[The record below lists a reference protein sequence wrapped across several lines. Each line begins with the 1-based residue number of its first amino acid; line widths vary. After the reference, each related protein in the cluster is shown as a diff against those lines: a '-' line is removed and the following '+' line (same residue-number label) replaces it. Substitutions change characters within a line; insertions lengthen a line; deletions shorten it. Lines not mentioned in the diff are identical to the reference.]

1 MKIESLSRW
10 YTSAICLL
18 AALILLIPAMACK
31 SKDMQ
36 TTPTDRILISDNVEL
51 DVGDSQTVFDM
62 EPPPGSFNEYG
73 YYLSTRFF
81 LSSGDT
87 IQVVMTADVPITLS
101 GSSQNEAV
109 GLQTGLNSIGEED
122 EPTTNID
129 LSYFN
134 LVTTASAN
142 NMWQIIYTFPSKR
155 VPESYYQIPPGY
167 YQLNIFNDS
176 GREAQCSYTITLLAG

>member
-1 MKIESLSRW
+1 MKMGSIPRRCM
-10 YTSAICLL
+10 AAACLL
-18 AALILLIPAMACK
+18 AALMLLIPAPACK
-31 SKDMQ
+31 PKDVQ
-36 TTPTDRILISDNVEL
+36 TTTGGRILISDNVEL
-51 DVGDSQTVFDM
+51 DEGDRQAVFNM
-62 EPPPGSFNEYG
+62 EPPLGSLNEYG

-81 LSSGDT
+81 LASGDT
-87 IQVVMTADVPITLS
+87 IQVIITGDAPITLTGGVQS
-101 GSSQNEAV
+101 EAG

-129 LSYFN
+129 LSYFS

-142 NMWQIIYTFPSKR
+142 NMWETIYTFPSKR
-155 VPESYYQIPPGY
+155 VPESYYRIPPGY